1 MTMSHAAPARADD
14 VIESVELAPRINGFH
29 LERRCRVCRNDS
41 VRRKVN
47 QMLAMG
53 APYAG
58 IVRALAADNAEFDD
72 RNRIALD
79 SIRTD
84 TTKHFPVQSVAKAS
98 YRATLERRAQENRVD
113 FVEGVG
119 TALIVGVLRG
129 RDGQGVPH
137 PGGRRHRGQCGDRR
151 ASRREASVRPRRA

>member
-1 MTMSHAAPARADD
+1 MSVSKAVRDCADD
-14 VIESVELAPRINGFH
+14 TVESMELAPRNGFH
-29 LERRCRVCRNDS
+29 LEPRCRICRNDS

-47 QMLAMG
+47 QMLAMA

-84 TTKHFPVQSVAKAS
+84 TGLTPI
-98 YRATLERRAQENRVD
+98 
-113 FVEGVG
+113 G
-119 TALIVGVLRG
+119 
-129 RDGQGVPH
+129 
-137 PGGRRHRGQCGDRR
+137 
-151 ASRREASVRPRRA
+151 

>member
-1 MTMSHAAPARADD
+1 M
-14 VIESVELAPRINGFH
+14 
-29 LERRCRVCRNDS
+29 CRNDS

-98 YRATLERRAQENRVD
+98 YRAILERRAQENRVD

-137 PGGRRHRGQCGDRR
+137 PGG
-151 ASRREASVRPRRA
+151 

>member
-1 MTMSHAAPARADD
+1 M
-14 VIESVELAPRINGFH
+14 
-29 LERRCRVCRNDS
+29 CRNDG

-84 TTKHFPVQSVAKAS
+84 TGL
-98 YRATLERRAQENRVD
+98 TLI
-113 FVEGVG
+113 G
-119 TALIVGVLRG
+119 
-129 RDGQGVPH
+129 
-137 PGGRRHRGQCGDRR
+137 
-151 ASRREASVRPRRA
+151 

>member
-1 MTMSHAAPARADD
+1 MTSSSRWNWPRA
-14 VIESVELAPRINGFH
+14 STGFH
-29 LERRCRVCRNDS
+29 LERRCRVYRNDN

-98 YRATLERRAQENRVD
+98 YRAILERRAQENRVD

>member
-1 MTMSHAAPARADD
+1 
-14 VIESVELAPRINGFH
+14 
-29 LERRCRVCRNDS
+29 VCRNDS

-84 TTKHFPVQSVAKAS
+84 TGLTPI
-98 YRATLERRAQENRVD
+98 
-113 FVEGVG
+113 G
-119 TALIVGVLRG
+119 
-129 RDGQGVPH
+129 
-137 PGGRRHRGQCGDRR
+137 
-151 ASRREASVRPRRA
+151 

>member
-1 MTMSHAAPARADD
+1 MRDEKHDAVSGGT
-14 VIESVELAPRINGFH
+14 
-29 LERRCRVCRNDS
+29 RRRVCRNDS

-84 TTKHFPVQSVAKAS
+84 TGLTPI
-98 YRATLERRAQENRVD
+98 
-113 FVEGVG
+113 G
-119 TALIVGVLRG
+119 
-129 RDGQGVPH
+129 
-137 PGGRRHRGQCGDRR
+137 
-151 ASRREASVRPRRA
+151 